1 MFLLAFCLQGVETE
15 NDFNWL
21 AQLRYYWENNTVMV
35 RITNSLV
42 KYAYEYL
49 GNSFRYLR
57 NLYLQNCN
65 RCSPRGVTLDHP
77 SFKLFIQ

>member
-1 MFLLAFCLQGVETE
+1 MLLFSGKCVNIMSASLYAGVENE

-49 GNSFRYLR
+49 GNSFR
-57 NLYLQNCN
+57 
-65 RCSPRGVTLDHP
+65 
-77 SFKLFIQ
+77 